1 MIWTWVDGVIAA
13 ILLMSTLSGVM
24 RGFIRAALGMAAWVA
39 ALIAATRYAG
49 RAGELLRD
57 YVTNSD
63 IRLAIGFVLVVLV
76 VVVTAGIVIRLLHA
90 LIEWVGMGA
99 FNRLLGA
106 LFGLLRG
113 GAIVILLMAVAALSP
128 VQLTAAWQQSVLLPV
143 VLDLRDAALARFA
156 PDTGD
161 RYRQRALD
169 LLEQG
174 GAPLTRPMP
183 ERALPPSAE
192 SQGTRLQ

>member
-1 MIWTWVDGVIAA
+1 M
-13 ILLMSTLSGVM
+13 
-24 RGFIRAALGMAAWVA
+24 
-39 ALIAATRYAG
+39 
-49 RAGELLRD
+49 
-57 YVTNSD
+57 
-63 IRLAIGFVLVVLV
+63 
-76 VVVTAGIVIRLLHA
+76 
-90 LIEWVGMGA
+90 
-99 FNRLLGA
+99 
-106 LFGLLRG
+106 
-113 GAIVILLMAVAALSP
+113 
-128 VQLTAAWQQSVLLPV
+128 QLTAAWQQSVLLPV

>member
-1 MIWTWVDGVIAA
+1 
-13 ILLMSTLSGVM
+13 
-24 RGFIRAALGMAAWVA
+24 
-39 ALIAATRYAG
+39 
-49 RAGELLRD
+49 
-57 YVTNSD
+57 
-63 IRLAIGFVLVVLV
+63 
-76 VVVTAGIVIRLLHA
+76 
-90 LIEWVGMGA
+90 
-99 FNRLLGA
+99 
-106 LFGLLRG
+106 
-113 GAIVILLMAVAALSP
+113 MAVAALSP